1 MKVCYKIIEGAMFY
15 EISLN
20 RSTNA
25 ENYRT
30 LVVSNLLYSELY
42 CGYLKLSFTTTY
54 ICHVITDGFFGF
66 VFTSA
71 IFALKTLFV
80 CPNDIAPIAAISTN
94 RKAHMSSLSDCN
106 LSRKQSQS

>member
-15 EISLN
+15 EIRSLAKQIY
-20 RSTNA
+20 A

-80 CPNDIAPIAAISTN
+80 FPNDIAPTY
-94 RKAHMSSLSDCN
+94 RRHLH
-106 LSRKQSQS
+106 